1 MEKVLEVKD
10 LAVSFKT
17 FFGEV
22 EAVRRISFD
31 VSKRETV
38 AIVGESGCG
47 KSVTASSIMQL
58 LPMPPAFYKGGEILF
73 NGQDIIKKTEK
84 EMQKIRGNQIIR
96 IRRHL
101 SGYNYK

>member
-1 MEKVLEVKD
+1 MENILEVKN
-10 LAVSFKT
+10 LQVSFKT

-22 EAVRRISFD
+22 EAVRDISFT
-31 VSKRETV
+31 VGKKETV

-73 NGQDIIKKTEK
+73 KG
-84 EMQKIRGNQIIR
+84 
-96 IRRHL
+96 
-101 SGYNYK
+101 